1 MGMGLI
7 EYGTMEEAYD
17 KGYSIIE
24 YLKDVCLMEISYLE
38 DREVT
43 VHDIIQD
50 MSLLI
55 SYDCTEEHMK
65 WIIQE
70 GVGLHNISNRDI
82 ETFRSAI
89 KISLMLSGIYPA
101 V

>member
-1 MGMGLI
+1 
-7 EYGTMEEAYD
+7 
-17 KGYSIIE
+17 
-24 YLKDVCLMEISYLE
+24 
-38 DREVT
+38 
-43 VHDIIQD
+43 
-50 MSLLI
+50 
-55 SYDCTEEHMK
+55 MK